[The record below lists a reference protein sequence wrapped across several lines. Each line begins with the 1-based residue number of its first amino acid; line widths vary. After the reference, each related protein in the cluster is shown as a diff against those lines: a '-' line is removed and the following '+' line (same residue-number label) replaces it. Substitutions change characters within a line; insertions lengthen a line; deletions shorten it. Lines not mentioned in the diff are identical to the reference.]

1 MNDLQAP
8 PSQGGFGLSDT
19 EGGFV
24 TSIFIVSYMSFSPM
38 FGYYG
43 DRMPR
48 IPLLFFG
55 IVGWSL
61 SGLFASFAKYYWQFL
76 ILRSAIGIGEAS
88 FAVLAPSI
96 IADLYTGTERTK
108 VLALYCSSIPLG
120 SAIGY
125 IYAGEVARILSW
137 RWAFRITPFAG
148 LLLAVTMLLF
158 VTEPTRGGADGIS
171 EHDADAAVKASDRGS
186 GFIAFSKDI
195 RDIWSVRSFFWS
207 TLGAVGMTFTAG
219 ALASWAPS
227 YLQRANCVRSD
238 SVCEAKVTR
247 LFGTITIV
255 TGVMGSFAGASLAKE
270 YGKRDPAADA
280 VVSGYSLLLATPCV
294 FASIW
299 LSRVSYSLTWV
310 FIFLGEFLVSL
321 LWPLLTTIQ
330 LSVVPPELRNTAG
343 SLALLTM
350 HLLGDSVSPVL
361 IGAVADRLYDNGRG
375 LSRANALQQSLYLP
389 VGTTVIGG
397 YCFLA
402 CSRYLQRDRTDAITR
417 AGYQGLTLVPNDSGS
432 GPEDTQKIQTPQRSP
447 QQSLGMSPTVE

>member
-24 TSIFIVSYMSFSPM
+24 TSVFIVSYMSFSPM

-48 IPLLFFG
+48 IPLLFLG

-61 SGLFASFAKYYWQFL
+61 AGLFASFAKYYWQFL
-76 ILRSAIGIGEAS
+76 ILRSAIGVGEAS

-96 IADLYTGTERTK
+96 IADLYSGTERTK

-120 SAIGY
+120 SAMGY
-125 IYAGEVARILSW
+125 IYAGEVARVLSW

-148 LLLAVTMLLF
+148 LLLAITMLLF
-158 VTEPTRGGADGIS
+158 VAEPSRGSADGIAEPDVDVS
-171 EHDADAAVKASDRGS
+171 VKPSDRGS
-186 GFIAFSKDI
+186 GFVAFSKDI
-195 RDIWSVRSFFWS
+195 RDIWGVRSFFWS
-207 TLGAVGMTFTAG
+207 TFGAVGMTFTAG
-219 ALASWAPS
+219 ALAQWAPAF
-227 YLQRANCVRSD
+227 LQRANCVRSD
-238 SVCEAKVTR
+238 SVCESKVTR
-247 LFGTITIV
+247 LFGSITIV
-255 TGVMGSFAGASLAKE
+255 TGVVGSFAGASLAKE

-280 VVSGYSLLLATPCV
+280 VVSGFSLLLATPCV

-299 LSRVSYSLTWV
+299 LSRISYSLTWV

-361 IGAVADRLYDNGRG
+361 IGVVADRLHDNGNG

-397 YCFLA
+397 FCFLA
-402 CSRYLQRDRTDAITR
+402 CSRYLQRDRAEAISR
-417 AGYQGLTLVPNDSGS
+417 RGYQGLALARDDSGS
-432 GPEDTQKIQTPQRSP
+432 GPDECNSVQAPQPLRVTQSI
-447 QQSLGMSPTVE
+447 E